1 MRADQLFHKPGL
13 KSLPKLKF
21 EADKKDDPLKMA
33 ENPDEMKPETFKIR
47 ILDKF
52 EGFRKYRLLT
62 SKNNQIDFSKGP

>member
-13 KSLPKLKF
+13 KTLPKLKF

-47 ILDKF
+47 VLDKF
-52 EGFRKYRLLT
+52 EGFRK
-62 SKNNQIDFSKGP
+62 